1 MTLVLLPGT
10 MAGTGIQRPVRPN
23 SVPPRTY
30 EITIVGRA
38 DAVLHAEFDDCQV
51 TVESGTTILRAE
63 VSDQAALWDLM
74 ERINGLR
81 LDVIDLHLVASPPAP

>member
-1 MTLVLLPGT
+1 
-10 MAGTGIQRPVRPN
+10 MAGTGNQRPVRSN
-23 SVPPRTY
+23 SVLPLIY

-38 DAVLHAEFDDCQV
+38 DAALHAEFDDCQV

-63 VSDQAALWDLM
+63 LADQAALWDLM

-81 LDVIDLHLVASPPAP
+81 LDVIDLHLVAPPPAK

>member
-1 MTLVLLPGT
+1 VLSR
-10 MAGTGIQRPVRPN
+10 I
-23 SVPPRTY
+23 Y

-51 TVESGTTILRAE
+51 TVKSGTTILRAE

-81 LDVIDLHLVASPPAP
+81 LDVIDLHLVKSPTEG